1 MTQPSSPTMKTIFF
15 HGILTAILSSFFS
28 LGFIH
33 AEVRLPK
40 IFGSHMVL
48 QQGKPIQVWGWANP
62 GESVTVQIGEAK
74 QTAVANAQGEWK
86 LSLPAMK
93 AGGPYLMKVNGTNEI
108 AMENIMIGEV
118 WLCSGQSNMEM
129 GMKMFHISPQ
139 EIAAADHP
147 NVRLMLVENRWTERP
162 QRDIEGTWKVC
173 TPQSIAEGGWNGFSA
188 TAYYFGRELQQ
199 QLGVAVG
206 LIDADWGGTRI
217 ESWTA
222 PEGFAAVPALKEESD
237 RVQWANPTNPAHQ
250 QRLQQALGELDQWHR
265 SAREAWQSS
274 QAAPAAP
281 TFPVEL
287 RGPQELQQATALYNG
302 MIHPLAPIG
311 IRGAIWY
318 QGESNMGDG
327 MRYADRMNALI
338 TGWRQV
344 WRQGDFP
351 FYFVQIAPF
360 LYPDKPPQMA
370 PEIWEAQTMASQSIP
385 NTGMVVI
392 NDVGELQDIH
402 PQDKRTVGL
411 RLAALALAKTYG
423 KKQTIFSG
431 PVFQSLR
438 AQGPELHVHF
448 DHAHGGL
455 TTRDGKTPDWFEII
469 DAEEGDFVPASARIS
484 GNKVILSSP
493 QVKNPVAMRFAWSHV
508 AMPNLMNGKGLP
520 AGAFRA
526 ALPADHQWLK
536 THAPDAKDY
545 EVIYDLDLKKLGAEI
560 VYDQDHHLTRKKTFD
575 RIAYY
580 LELQDDRLRTKQ
592 LFVSMKAFTDDLA
605 KIGVPTIASAAVFQ
619 QQLEQVNVVSNIKG
633 IVNGSNLTG
642 CNIEFWP
649 HNYSQANAGNIA
661 GASAEAYDFG
671 DQRLDD
677 PNGYG
682 SMQIHHHAAQQ
693 TLFAINHWRDG
704 LRADVGIGNQPSG
717 ERDWTFAANAG
728 SYRTMRLRVLI
739 RPSK

>member
-1 MTQPSSPTMKTIFF
+1 MKSLFF
-15 HGILTAILSSFFS
+15 SRLSIALISSFFS
-28 LGFIH
+28 LGLIH

-62 GESVTVQIGEAK
+62 GESATVQIGAAK

-93 AGGPYLMKVNGTNEI
+93 AGGPHLMKVHGTNEI
-108 AMENIMIGEV
+108 VMENIMIGEV

-139 EIAAADHP
+139 EIAAANHP
-147 NVRLMLVENRWTERP
+147 NIRLMLVENRWTERP

-222 PEGFAAVPALKEESD
+222 PEGFAAVTALREESD
-237 RVQWANPTNPAHQ
+237 RVQQADPRNPAHQ
-250 QRLQQALGELDQWHR
+250 QRLQQALSELDQWHQSSR
-265 SAREAWQSS
+265 AAWQSG
-274 QAAPAAP
+274 QASAPAP
-281 TFPVEL
+281 TFPAEL

-327 MRYADRMNALI
+327 MRYADRMKALI
-338 TGWRQV
+338 SGWRQV
-344 WRQGDFP
+344 WQQGDFP

-360 LYPDKPPQMA
+360 LYPDKPPQME
-370 PEIWEAQTMASQSIP
+370 PEIWEAQTVASQTIP

-402 PQDKRTVGL
+402 PQDKRTVGF
-411 RLAALALAKTYG
+411 RLASLALAKTYG
-423 KKQTIFSG
+423 KKQIVHSG
-431 PVFQSLR
+431 PVFQSIKK
-438 AQGPELHVHF
+438 QGQELHVHF
-448 DHAHGGL
+448 EHAHGGL
-455 TTRDGKTPDWFEII
+455 TTRDGKAPDWFEII
-469 DAEEGDFVPASARIS
+469 DAEEGDFVAANARIS
-484 GNKVILSSP
+484 GNKVILASP
-493 QVKNPVAMRFAWSHV
+493 QVKNPVAMRFAWSHI

-526 ALPADHQWLK
+526 ALPVDHQWLK
-536 THAPDAKDY
+536 EHAPDAKDY

-560 VYDQDHHLTRKKTFD
+560 VYDQDHHRTRQKNFD

-580 LELQDDRLRTKQ
+580 LELQDDRMRTKQ
-592 LFVSMKAFTDDLA
+592 LFVSMKAFTDDLG
-605 KIGVPTIASAAVFQ
+605 KIGIPTVSSGAVFQ
-619 QQLEQVNVVSNIKG
+619 QDLEQVHVVSNVTG
-633 IVNGSNLTG
+633 IPNGKNMSG

-649 HNYSQANAGNIA
+649 HNYSQANAGNVV
-661 GASAEAYDFG
+661 GASAETYDFG

-682 SMQIHHHAAQQ
+682 SMQIHHPGSQQ

-704 LRADVGIGNQPSG
+704 LRADVGIGNQPTG

-728 SYRTMRLRVLI
+728 SYRSMRLRVLI

>member
-1 MTQPSSPTMKTIFF
+1 
-15 HGILTAILSSFFS
+15 
-28 LGFIH
+28 
-33 AEVRLPK
+33 
-40 IFGSHMVL
+40 
-48 QQGKPIQVWGWANP
+48 
-62 GESVTVQIGEAK
+62 
-74 QTAVANAQGEWK
+74 
-86 LSLPAMK
+86 
-93 AGGPYLMKVNGTNEI
+93 
-108 AMENIMIGEV
+108 
-118 WLCSGQSNMEM
+118 
-129 GMKMFHISPQ
+129 
-139 EIAAADHP
+139 
-147 NVRLMLVENRWTERP
+147 
-162 QRDIEGTWKVC
+162 
-173 TPQSIAEGGWNGFSA
+173 
-188 TAYYFGRELQQ
+188 
-199 QLGVAVG
+199 
-206 LIDADWGGTRI
+206 
-217 ESWTA
+217 
-222 PEGFAAVPALKEESD
+222 
-237 RVQWANPTNPAHQ
+237 
-250 QRLQQALGELDQWHR
+250 
-265 SAREAWQSS
+265 
-274 QAAPAAP
+274 
-281 TFPVEL
+281 
-287 RGPQELQQATALYNG
+287 
-302 MIHPLAPIG
+302 
-311 IRGAIWY
+311 
-318 QGESNMGDG
+318 
-327 MRYADRMNALI
+327 
-338 TGWRQV
+338 
-344 WRQGDFP
+344 
-351 FYFVQIAPF
+351 
-360 LYPDKPPQMA
+360 
-370 PEIWEAQTMASQSIP
+370 
-385 NTGMVVI
+385 
-392 NDVGELQDIH
+392 
-402 PQDKRTVGL
+402 
-411 RLAALALAKTYG
+411 
-423 KKQTIFSG
+423 
-431 PVFQSLR
+431 
-438 AQGPELHVHF
+438 
-448 DHAHGGL
+448 
-455 TTRDGKTPDWFEII
+455 
-469 DAEEGDFVPASARIS
+469 
-484 GNKVILSSP
+484 
-493 QVKNPVAMRFAWSHV
+493 
-508 AMPNLMNGKGLP
+508 MPNLMNGKGLP